1 MSIEPWRKAAY
12 ELLPTF
18 RDGVE
23 SAEDVETLWI
33 ELWDCEVSGIN
44 DERIRDEQISSLFS
58 FASWCLLSGDE
69 KCQNAAIVS
78 FYEMLPT
85 NARIRSNLQK
95 YLSVE
100 DFLGLKNL
108 FECHLSKEEHV
119 KFVEEFTYKA
129 THKKEA
135 HSPIEGEA

>member
-18 RDGVE
+18 RGRVE
-23 SAEDVETLWI
+23 AAEDVETLWI
-33 ELWDCEVSGIN
+33 ELWDCEVSGLS
-44 DERIRDEQISSLFS
+44 DERITEEQISSLFS

-69 KCQNAAIVS
+69 RCQNAAIVD
-78 FYEMLPT
+78 FYEMLPANT
-85 NARIRSNLQK
+85 RIRGNLQK

-108 FECHLSKEEHV
+108 FEYHLSKEEHL
-119 KFVEEFTYKA
+119 KFVEEFMNKA
-129 THKKEA
+129 T
-135 HSPIEGEA
+135 